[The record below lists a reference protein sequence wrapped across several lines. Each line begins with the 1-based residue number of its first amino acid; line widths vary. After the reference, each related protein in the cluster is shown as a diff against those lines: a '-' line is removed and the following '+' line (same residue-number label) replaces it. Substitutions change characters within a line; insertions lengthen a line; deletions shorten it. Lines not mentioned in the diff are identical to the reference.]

1 MASFLDKVKI
11 KTAVEDRNK
20 FDYGCDHISTADWMQ
35 FNVAFNKELVPR
47 ERIDVSMETFTRMLP
62 LVRPTFGRA
71 NINNRAFFVPYRT
84 IFPGWNDFIT
94 DSPHVPYGGASSTT
108 TNLLSSVPT
117 FKNGQLLNALVT
129 STNFGQQSSS
139 YSDGD
144 YYIAQ
149 SDSTVDN
156 ATSVSAAQWLRL
168 RTPGRQVMKILQSL
182 GYTIVPDKS
191 CAIVFNALP
200 LLAVAKIYI
209 DWYWPS
215 AYDNT
220 VEFNLI
226 KSLTK
231 RDNTTGT
238 AMTDNELYTLLNFI
252 KYVNYDSD
260 YFVSAWDNPTAPN
273 DGMFSQIKIP
283 SIDNSGASASG
294 YLEVVASTTAN
305 DGGVIDGSS
314 PHIRRVN
321 SASSNIMGNLSQ
333 YVMDS
338 LKKLT
343 DYMKRHQLV
352 GSKAIDRYLARYGVT
367 LSAEKTNRSVML
379 GHQVVPL
386 QIGDVTSQSATTEA
400 GLGDFA
406 GKGLG
411 YGQGHFDYETEEYG
425 QFVIISTII
434 PAVGYY
440 QGIDRNVLH
449 IGKLDFWTPEFDS
462 LGTQAIS
469 KAELYISNDG
479 TRGTGQAGMEE
490 GVFGY
495 TPRYAEYKVGHDRLT
510 GDYRY
515 NSINTGEDAWY
526 LMRNIDDIDE
536 VGSGTQAAIV
546 HNLSFVQG
554 IDRDQYDRIFQNGT
568 ASVDLFRMIYH
579 FEVAGWSPMKPLF
592 ETYDFDDNGQEVTQD
607 VNGVKAN

>member
-1 MASFLDKVKI
+1 MASFLDKVKV

-47 ERIDVSMETFTRMLP
+47 ERIDVNMETFTRMLP

-71 NINNRAFFVPYRT
+71 NINNRAFFVPYRV

-94 DSPHVPYGGASSTT
+94 DSPHVPFGGASSST
-108 TNLLSSVPT
+108 TNLLSAVPT
-117 FKNGQLLNALVT
+117 FTNGQLLNALVT

-139 YSDGD
+139 YDSGD

-149 SDSTVDN
+149 SDSSVDK
-156 ATSVSAAQWLRL
+156 ATSVVAAQWLKL
-168 RTPGRQVMKILQSL
+168 RTPGRQVMKILHSL
-182 GYTIVPDKS
+182 GYNVIPDKS
-191 CAIVFNALP
+191 CALVFNALP
-200 LLAVAKIYI
+200 LLAIAKIYI

-220 VEFNLI
+220 VEYNTV
-226 KSLTK
+226 KSITK
-231 RDNTTGT
+231 RDAITDTVL
-238 AMTDNELYTLLNFI
+238 TDNELYTLLNFI

-260 YFVSAWDNPTAPN
+260 YFVSAWDNPSAPN
-273 DGMFSQIKIP
+273 SGMYSQISIP
-283 SIDNSGASASG
+283 SIDNAGSSTAYFLKVETSATNSPVAKGSASIKRDS
-294 YLEVVASTTAN
+294 VT
-305 DGGVIDGSS
+305 SS
-314 PHIRRVN
+314 L
-321 SASSNIMGNLSQ
+321 SGNITQ
-333 YVMDS
+333 YVIDS

-352 GSKAIDRYLARYGVT
+352 GSKALDRYLSRFGVT
-367 LSAEKTNRSVML
+367 LSAEKVNRSVML
-379 GHQVVPL
+379 GHQIVPL
-386 QIGDVTSQSATTEA
+386 QIGDVMSQSATADA
-400 GLGDFA
+400 GLGDYA

-411 YGQGHFDYETEEYG
+411 YGTGHFEYETEEYG

-434 PAVGYY
+434 PSIGYY
-440 QGIDRNVLH
+440 QGIDRNVTH
-449 IGKLDFWTPEFDS
+449 ISKLDFWTPEFDS

-469 KAELYISNDG
+469 KSELYISTDG
-479 TRGTGQAGMEE
+479 TRGTGQAGMES

-495 TPRYAEYKVGHDRLT
+495 IPRYAEYKVGHDRLT

-515 NSINTGEDAWY
+515 DSINTGEDAWY
-526 LMRNIDDIDE
+526 LMRNIDSIDE

-546 HNLSFVQG
+546 HNASFVQG
-554 IDRDQYDRIFQNGT
+554 TDRDQYDRIFQNGT
-568 ASVDLFRMIYH
+568 SSVDLFRMIYH
-579 FEVAGWSPMKPLF
+579 FEIAGWSPMKPLF
-592 ETYDFDDNGQEVTQD
+592 ESYEFDTNGNEVTQD